1 MRSKAIF
8 IAWTAHNRRSQLIA
22 ESLDIPLYLVHAL
35 KRRYF
40 LAPLRYLLQ
49 TLRTLYVL
57 WWKKPNVVFVQNPP
71 IFAVLTVYLYAKLT
85 GAKYVIDSHSGA
97 LLASWWRWSLPL
109 HAFLSR
115 RALTTMVT
123 NDHLANLVRDWT
135 DKVFLLADIPA
146 EFPPGNAYAMQGEF
160 NIAVINTFSP
170 DEPIGNVLE
179 AAAALPHVHFYI
191 TGDPIRAKR
200 TFLEQHPPNVHFTGF
215 LPDEDYIGLLTSAQC
230 VLVLT
235 TDDHTM
241 QRGACEAVWLAK
253 PIITSDWPVL
263 RTHFHK
269 GTVLVD
275 NSVGG
280 IQAGIREM
288 QARLPELAQEIHLL
302 QAERRKEWRGKRQEL
317 MRLIEGETPAMEP
330 LPSPLSQRPSP
341 QRTSVDA

>member
-1 MRSKAIF
+1 MRTKALF
-8 IAWTAHNRRSQLIA
+8 VAWTAHNRRSQLIA
-22 ESLDIPLYLVHAL
+22 QSLGIPLHLVHAL

-49 TLRTLYVL
+49 GAQTVRLL
-57 WWKKPNVVFVQNPP
+57 WRERPATVFVQNPP
-71 IFAVLTVYLYAKLT
+71 IFAVLVVYLYAKLMGT
-85 GAKYVIDSHSGA
+85 RYVIDSHTGA

-115 RALTTMVT
+115 NAAATLVTNEHLATMV
-123 NDHLANLVRDWT
+123 RGWT
-135 DKVFLLADIPA
+135 DKVLVVADIPT
-146 EFPPGNAYAMQGEF
+146 EFPAGRPYATTGQF

-170 DEPIGNVLE
+170 DEPIERVLE
-179 AAAALPHVHFYI
+179 AAAQLPEVHFYI

-200 TFLEQHPPNVHFTGF
+200 TYLLQHPPNVHFTGF
-215 LPDEDYIGLLTSAQC
+215 LPDEQYIGLLTSADC

-263 RTHFHK
+263 RAHFHK

-275 NSVGG
+275 NSV
-280 IQAGIREM
+280 AGICAGIDEM
-288 QARLPELAQEIHLL
+288 QMRLGELQQEIVLL
-302 QAERRKEWRGKRQEL
+302 QQERRKEWQGKYQTL
-317 MRLIEGETPAMEP
+317 LRLIDGENAHTGQGEGMAAP
-330 LPSPLSQRPSP
+330 LP
-341 QRTSVDA
+341 QRTAGG